1 MADLLPSRENGHL
14 AVAAIRILRH
24 REGRPPTPQEVAA
37 LLGWTEEETRVV
49 LRGLSSAGILSVHE
63 TPFEIRFEITAHEKV
78 DALPAEASKEA
89 LESEVENF
97 RQRALTK
104 QEQLERMLLGGEMDK
119 KKKEKLDN
127 LEKEFADF
135 KKKKP
140 GPPI

>member
-1 MADLLPSRENGHL
+1 VADLLPSREDGHL
-14 AVAAIRILRH
+14 AVAAIRVLRH
-24 REGRPPTPQEVAA
+24 REGRPPTPRDIAD

-49 LRGLSSAGILSVHE
+49 LRGLSSAGILTVHE
-63 TPFEIRFEITAHEKV
+63 TPFEIRFEVAAHLMLEE
-78 DALPAEASKEA
+78 LPAEANKEA
-89 LESEVENF
+89 LESEVESF

-104 QEQLERMLLGGEMDK
+104 QEQLERMLSGGEIDK
-119 KKKEKLDN
+119 KKKKKLDD